1 MHRDSQMFSSPDAAE
16 NHKNTIAFVFLV
28 KQRAI
33 RTAEQ
38 LLKLSLKDAYFAIED
53 NFYDNHDKTVD

>member
-1 MHRDSQMFSSPDAAE
+1 MFSSPDAAE